1 MRFLALLSMSLALI
15 GLVQTIAGLVL
26 VRRFVTRQRAPAQVR
41 PPITVLKPMRGDE
54 PLLEEA
60 LVSTCAQ
67 DYPQFQVVFG
77 VHDPD
82 DPSLAVVAR
91 VRRSF
96 PDLDV
101 AVVADPRRQGLNPKV
116 DNLRHMLPLAKHDIL
131 VIADSD
137 LHVAPDWLERI
148 AAGLTQRNTGLVCTL
163 YAGRPATGALVE
175 RLGAMQITHSFL
187 PGVLLARALGRQDCL
202 GATMAL
208 GRETLARVGGFEA
221 LADHLADDNVLGRKV
236 RALGLNVALA
246 DTLPA
251 TTVAEATL
259 AALWRHELR
268 WCRTIR
274 ALVPLQFAASA
285 LQYPIFWSMLAV
297 ALWPGTLW
305 SWPVFEIAWIVRILC
320 AQAVNRALGLAFR
333 PPLWLLPARE
343 LLSVAVMLASYAG
356 LRVDWRGQTL
366 QADDGRVMK

>member
-1 MRFLALLSMSLALI
+1 MGILALLAMLLALI
-15 GLVQTIAGLVL
+15 GLAQTVAGMVL
-26 VRRFVTRQRAPAQVR
+26 ARRFAAHRRAPAQVR
-41 PPITVLKPMRGDE
+41 PPITILKPLHGDE
-54 PLLEEA
+54 PLLEQA
-60 LVSTCAQ
+60 LASTCAQ

-77 VHDPD
+77 VHHPD

-101 AVVADPRRQGLNPKV
+101 AVVADPRRQGRNPKV
-116 DNLRHMLPLAKHDIL
+116 DNLIHMLPLAKHDIL

-163 YAGRPATGALVE
+163 YAGRPATGALAE

-208 GRETLARVGGFEA
+208 GRETLMRVGGFEA

-246 DTLPA
+246 DTVPA

-259 AALWRHELR
+259 ARLWRHELR

-297 ALWPGTLW
+297 ALSPGTLW
-305 SWPVFEIAWIVRILC
+305 SWAVFGSAWIVRTLC
-320 AQAVNRALGLAFR
+320 ARSLDRALGLAFR

-343 LLSVAVMLASYAG
+343 LLSVVVMVASYAG
-356 LRVDWRGQTL
+356 SRVDWRGQTL
-366 QADDGRVMK
+366 QADDGRAIR

>member
-1 MRFLALLSMSLALI
+1 MRFLALLAVSLALI
-15 GLVQTIAGLVL
+15 GLVQTVAGMVL
-26 VRRFVTRQRAPAQVR
+26 VRRFATRQRVPAQVR
-41 PPITVLKPMRGDE
+41 PPITVLKPMHGDE

-60 LVSTCAQ
+60 LASTCAQ

-82 DPSLAVVAR
+82 DLSLAVVAR

-116 DNLRHMLPLAKHDIL
+116 DNLIHMLPLAKHDIL

-163 YAGRPATGALVE
+163 YTGRPATGALVE
-175 RLGAMQITHSFL
+175 RLGAMQISHGFL

-236 RALGLNVALA
+236 RELGLNVALA
-246 DTLPA
+246 DTVPA
-251 TTVAEATL
+251 TTVTEATL

-274 ALVPLQFAASA
+274 ALVPVQFAASA

-297 ALWPGTLW
+297 ALWRGTPW

-320 AQAVNRALGLAFR
+320 ARSINRALGLAFR
-333 PPLWLLPARE
+333 LPLWLLPARE
-343 LLSVAVMLASYAG
+343 LLSVMVMLASYAG

-366 QADDGRVMK
+366 QADDGRAIR